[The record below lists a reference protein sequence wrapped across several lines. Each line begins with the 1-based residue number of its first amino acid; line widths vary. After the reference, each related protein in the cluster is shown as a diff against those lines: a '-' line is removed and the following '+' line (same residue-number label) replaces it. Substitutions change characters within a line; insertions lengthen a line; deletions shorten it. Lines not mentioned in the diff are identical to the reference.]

1 MIEADAYHPPANVA
15 KMRAGVPL
23 TDGDRAGWLAA
34 MAARLAGGKAREEAM
49 VVTCSALKRAHR
61 DRLRDGGDGA
71 ENSCRR
77 AWTRAG
83 VVSCPR
89 DCWGASSTL
98 EIPNPATE
106 RCLHVSITLTPEQI
120 CATVAAAVVASP
132 ETTQTPPPPL
142 SCVLFCLGRRS
153 GNGLCL
159 LATSPWERTASSTGR
174 DGQTGRVNA
183 CSESYFDFLEK
194 RVLSSSRKIERE
206 VLEDF
211 AIKGGM
217 GVGVC
222 RLH

>member
-49 VVTCSALKRAHR
+49 VVTCSALKKAHR

-132 ETTQTPPPPL
+132 ETTQTPPPPPEL
-142 SCVLFCLGRRS
+142 RVVL
-153 GNGLCL
+153 
-159 LATSPWERTASSTGR
+159 PWSAEWEWLMPPCDLPVGADCFVHRTGR
-174 DGQTGRVNA
+174 TDRTGQRLFGI
-183 CSESYFDFLEK
+183 
-194 RVLSSSRKIERE
+194 VL
-206 VLEDF
+206 
-211 AIKGGM
+211 
-217 GVGVC
+217 
-222 RLH
+222 